1 MIRVFYILKL
11 LARGLTRR
19 PWGSLVTLIACW
31 FAMCQMVLVFHAVS
45 FTSQARTLRGASST
59 VMAYLSGRQQE
70 STLQEI
76 RGRIAAMSEVN
87 AVEFIPCRQGFDRLR
102 QWLGPDGSLVEDL
115 DPGVLP
121 DAFEVRLKPA
131 HTGSIAG
138 VAARIGEIPQVEDV
152 RYDRGI
158 LGRVADA
165 YYPIVIAGM
174 GVILAVVLSL
184 SLVVFLSI
192 RVGMVSRR
200 QEMEVLHLLG
210 ARRYFLHSPYLLEA
224 LGYGAGG
231 AALALLTIEGIR
243 VLLAAQVPVLGDLL
257 APMRAS
263 QMILVITL
271 PGFLSL
277 LGARLAIRQKTD
289 D

>member
-1 MIRVFYILKL
+1 MIRALYILKL
-11 LARGLTRR
+11 LARGLARR

-31 FAMCQMVLVFHAVS
+31 FAMCQLVLVFHAVS
-45 FTSQARTLRGASST
+45 FTGQARILRGTSST

-76 RGRIAAMSEVN
+76 RDRIAVMKEVT
-87 AVEFIPCRQGFDRLR
+87 AVEFIPCREGLDRLR
-102 QWLGPDGSLVEDL
+102 QWLGPDDSLVEDL
-115 DPGVLP
+115 DPGILP

-131 HTGSIAG
+131 YTGSIAG
-138 VAARIGEIPQVEDV
+138 VAARIGEIPQVDDV
-152 RYDRGI
+152 RYDRGV

-165 YYPIVIAGM
+165 YYPIVVAGM
-174 GVILAVVLSL
+174 GVALAVILSL

-192 RVGMVSRR
+192 RVGMTSRR

-210 ARRYFLHSPYLLEA
+210 ARRYFLYSPYLLEA
-224 LGYGAGG
+224 LVYGAGG
-231 AALALLTIEGIR
+231 AALALLTLEGVR
-243 VLLAAQVPVLGDLL
+243 LLLTAGVPVLSDLL
-257 APMRAS
+257 APMRIR
-263 QMILVITL
+263 QMVVVIAL

-277 LGARLAIRQKTD
+277 LGAHLAIRQSTD

>member
-1 MIRVFYILKL
+1 MIRAFYILKL
-11 LARGLTRR
+11 MARGLTRR
-19 PWGSLVTLIACW
+19 PWGSLITLIACW
-31 FAMCQMVLVFHAVS
+31 FAVCQMVLVFHAVS
-45 FTSQARTLRGASST
+45 FTSQARMLRGTSST
-59 VMAYLSGRQQE
+59 LMVYLSGRQQE
-70 STLQEI
+70 SVLQEI
-76 RGRIAAMSEVN
+76 RDRIALMNEVN
-87 AVEFIPCRQGFDRLR
+87 AVEFVPCREGLDRLR
-102 QWLGPDGSLVEDL
+102 QWLGPDGSLVEGL
-115 DPGVLP
+115 DPAVLP
-121 DAFEVRLKPA
+121 DAFEVSLKPA

-165 YYPIVIAGM
+165 YYPVLFAGM

-192 RVGMVSRR
+192 RVGMASRR

-210 ARRYFLHSPYLLEA
+210 ARRYFLYSPYLLEA
-224 LGYGAGG
+224 LVYGAGG
-231 AALALLTIEGIR
+231 AVLALLTIEGIR
-243 VLLAAQVPVLGDLL
+243 VLLAAEVPVFGDLL
-257 APMRAS
+257 APMRIR
-263 QMILVITL
+263 QMVLVIAL

-277 LGARLAIRQKTD
+277 LGAHLAIRQRTD